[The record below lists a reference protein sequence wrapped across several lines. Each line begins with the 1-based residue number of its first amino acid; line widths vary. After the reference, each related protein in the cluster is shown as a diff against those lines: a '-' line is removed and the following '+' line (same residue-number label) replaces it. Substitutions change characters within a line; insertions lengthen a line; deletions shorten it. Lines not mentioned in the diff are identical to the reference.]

1 MPRLTSHR
9 AAAFFSLLAVVALW
23 GATFALV
30 KSALADA
37 GPLTFNAIRMVI
49 AFAVLAVVY
58 HRQWP
63 ALLQRENRSTIR
75 AGAIV
80 GILLALGYSF
90 QTAGLAL
97 TTATKSALITGTVVV
112 LVPIFAAIP
121 ALRPTGASA
130 PRWNT
135 WAGAA
140 IALTGTALLTLGAS
154 VHIASL
160 TSTLNPGDLL
170 TFACAVCFA
179 LHVLSI
185 AHAARHVPFAQ
196 LALLQIGFA
205 AIWMTLAAALFERN
219 TPVHWTPRLIV
230 ALSITAVFATA
241 IAYSVQSWAQN
252 YLPATHTAL
261 LLALE
266 PVFAWLI
273 ALLAL
278 HEHLDARSL
287 EGALLILAGIALTEL
302 WPARTPT
309 QEA

>member
-1 MPRLTSHR
+1 VPRLASHR

-58 HRQWP
+58 RRQWP
-63 ALLQRENRSTIR
+63 TLLQSKNRSTIR
-75 AGAIV
+75 TGAIV
-80 GILLALGYSF
+80 GTLLALGYSF

-97 TTATKSALITGTVVV
+97 TAATKSALITGTVVV

-121 ALRPTGASA
+121 VLRPTGASA

-135 WAGAA
+135 WAGAT
-140 IALTGTALLTLGAS
+140 IALTGTALLTLGAR
-154 VHIASL
+154 VRIASL
-160 TSTLNPGDLL
+160 ASTLNPGDLL

-185 AHAARHVPFAQ
+185 AHAAPRVPFAQ

-205 AIWMTLAAALFERN
+205 AIWMTLAAALLERN
-219 TPVHWTPRLIV
+219 TPIHWMPRLIV
-230 ALSITAVFATA
+230 ALAITAVFATA

-273 ALLAL
+273 AVLAL

-302 WPARTPT
+302 WPARSPT
-309 QEA
+309 REA